1 MDSNGSDEK
10 RLKLQEKANQNL
22 ENYPLFC
29 KEKAVKQKKLWQF
42 WEFCESWMLVAF
54 SLIIITIIIGY
65 IFFKFCFE

>member
-29 KEKAVKQKKLWQF
+29 KEKVSKQIN
-42 WEFCESWMLVAF
+42 VD
-54 SLIIITIIIGY
+54 SLKS
-65 IFFKFCFE
+65 FLLFKC